1 MQGKYTRKW
10 RCVFPHMDIP
20 QPFVQQKTIPP
31 PLNYLDSSAKYPL
44 TTYICLEM
52 LLDCQSC
59 PMDPQLQYWTCRV
72 SMKLGC
78 ANLFTL
84 CIITILWAIIRL
96 LISHKFRISSW
107 GTSPVV
113 HWLRF
118 YLPMQETRVQSLPW
132 EEPKSYKATNP
143 EQHNCW
149 VCALEPASCNYWSW
163 ST

>member
-10 RCVFPHMDIP
+10 RFVFPHMDIP

-78 ANLFTL
+78 VNLFTL
-84 CIITILWAIIRL
+84 CIITILCAIIGL
-96 LISHKFRISSW
+96 LISHKLQYQLMRDFSSC
-107 GTSPVV
+107 PLVEI
-113 HWLRF
+113 
-118 YLPMQETRVQSLPW
+118 LPANAGDTGSIP
-132 EEPKSYKATNP
+132 
-143 EQHNCW
+143 
-149 VCALEPASCNYWSW
+149 ALGRAQKLQGH
-163 ST
+163 